1 MLLRVSFFLYVLK
14 PLMRDV
20 QILSEVL
27 FKATFVFK
35 THTHAQKYLRTHTH
49 ALSYVINYCVI
60 SLIIGKQMCDNV
72 VLDIQRCLYPSSE
85 DLLLIINIQ
94 IMCKYEKYCFV
105 IVYNYLAA
113 ILVHAQY
120 MLYVKL

>member
-1 MLLRVSFFLYVLK
+1 MHRNT
-14 PLMRDV
+14 
-20 QILSEVL
+20 E
-27 FKATFVFK
+27 
-35 THTHAQKYLRTHTH
+35 THTPTH
-49 ALSYVINYCVI
+49 ARSYVINYCVI

-72 VLDIQRCLYPSSE
+72 VLDIQRCLYHSSE

-113 ILVHAQY
+113 ILVRALFIKSIYQEY
-120 MLYVKL
+120 LQIQFLTIK

>member
-1 MLLRVSFFLYVLK
+1 
-14 PLMRDV
+14 
-20 QILSEVL
+20 
-27 FKATFVFK
+27 
-35 THTHAQKYLRTHTH
+35 
-49 ALSYVINYCVI
+49 
-60 SLIIGKQMCDNV
+60 MCDNV

-113 ILVHAQY
+113 ILVHAHYQHPY
-120 MLYVKL
+120 FI